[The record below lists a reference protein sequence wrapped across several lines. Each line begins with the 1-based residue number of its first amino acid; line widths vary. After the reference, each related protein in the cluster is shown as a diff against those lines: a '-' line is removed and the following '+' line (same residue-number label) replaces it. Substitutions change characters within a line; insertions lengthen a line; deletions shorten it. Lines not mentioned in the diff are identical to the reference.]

1 MDSLDILLYLID
13 DHAHEVSSLLNLTN
27 YEIDTLEKVESIYWD
42 NHRAGLDKVFY
53 RWS

>member
-27 YEIDTLEKVESIYWD
+27 YEIDTLEKVESILL
-42 NHRAGLDKVFY
+42 G
-53 RWS
+53 